1 MFVFVCSGSSPCA
14 LVLDRVLVLDLVHNV
29 EHTHVMTPT
38 LGEFEQLVLLALV
51 RLGPDAYGAT
61 VRREIE
67 ARAKRRLSISAVY
80 TTLDRLEE
88 KQLVRSWIGDP
99 TPERGGRRRKHFA
112 LSPLGARALKQAHR
126 AYAGMVGGLEHRLKA
141 L

>member
-1 MFVFVCSGSSPCA
+1 MSLP
-14 LVLDRVLVLDLVHNV
+14 
-29 EHTHVMTPT
+29 

-67 ARAKRRLSISAVY
+67 TRSSRQVSISAVY
-80 TTLDRLEE
+80 TTLERLEQ
-88 KQLVRSWIGDP
+88 KALVRSRVGEP
-99 TPERGGRRRKHFA
+99 TAQRGGRRRKHFELLPA
-112 LSPLGARALKQAHR
+112 GARALKI
-126 AYAGMVGGLEHRLKA
+126 AYDAFTSMSAGLERRLKA